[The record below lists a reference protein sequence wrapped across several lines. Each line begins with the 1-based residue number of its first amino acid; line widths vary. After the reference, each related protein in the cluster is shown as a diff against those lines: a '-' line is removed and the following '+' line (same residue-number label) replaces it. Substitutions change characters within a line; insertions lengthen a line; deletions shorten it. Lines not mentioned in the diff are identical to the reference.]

1 MQKESPIREPLIL
14 GDKSYHDI
22 TIDVAKPVL
31 AKANK
36 MWWIVFGISLIL
48 FCLVDFVRRLY
59 YWYRNRCLGIK

>member
-22 TIDVAKPVL
+22 TVDVAKPVL

-36 MWWIVFGISLIL
+36 MWWVVFGISLIL
-48 FCLVDFVRRLY
+48 FLWSLILY
-59 YWYRNRCLGIK
+59 FIIADNSKEIENV